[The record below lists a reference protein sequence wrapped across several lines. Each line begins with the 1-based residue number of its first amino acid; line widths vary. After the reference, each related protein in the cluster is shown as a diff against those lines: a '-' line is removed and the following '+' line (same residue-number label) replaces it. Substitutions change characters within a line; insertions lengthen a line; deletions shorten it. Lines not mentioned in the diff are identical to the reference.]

1 MKTPIQKDLLGNLSN
16 PAVFKAI
23 FNPLS
28 VIYFS
33 PSVTPYGGSGMNLGY
48 RIYDIDGTYKGST
61 RITLDH
67 STYILNITDANLT
80 NKPKWTLEYSAK
92 VGTTCITVTTSELSL
107 TLGSL

>member
-1 MKTPIQKDLLGNLSN
+1 
-16 PAVFKAI
+16 
-23 FNPLS
+23 
-28 VIYFS
+28 
-33 PSVTPYGGSGMNLGY
+33 MNLGY

-92 VGTTCITVTTSELSL
+92 VGTTCTTVTTSKHQNYLLLQDAYNMTSL
-107 TLGSL
+107 LPVDWANLIETFIKEDSLFQKYYQ